1 MDLLLEIKMS
11 TETFTEF
18 NLPRNAYAAFD
29 ALSIKQLMINRIKN
43 SGLFPDIDYEGS
55 NINGLLDPIAYSYHV
70 LLFYLNQTASDS
82 TFTQAELFENMNKI
96 VSLIGYKTTG
106 NHTATLN
113 VSVSADK
120 ELTGGKSYTIKR
132 FSNISIKNIPYSFNS
147 DITFQKELFNT
158 IEELPS
164 IGDNNLLYQ
173 GIFKEYPLYSAIG
186 ENFEQFTLNIDYP
199 LDNQSTKMVDHNN
212 IFVFVKDINTNKW
225 TEWTEISSLYLADA
239 TSTVF
244 EKRLNEYNHYEIKFG
259 NNINGKSLNARDSI
273 QIYYLESDGSKGL
286 ISNNDSKQGK
296 LILYSTAQYNEI
308 LNDIKNPDLNY
319 ITAEDISL
327 LKFDNSYSSVQP
339 TYTETVDEIRK
350 NAPLIFSAQNRTVT
364 TSDYESFV
372 NKNFS
377 NIIQD
382 VKAVSNKQYTSE
394 YLKYFYDI
402 GLERPNLDD
411 ILLFNQ
417 VSFNDACD
425 FNNVYLF
432 CVPKLAAIQNE
443 ITPISLFFSQK
454 QAIIDKLNQFKI
466 VNQNI
471 VVCDPIYVAFD
482 FGLPLIGETIT
493 PSIKDS
499 TILRITRND
508 NQIISKDQIKGLAF
522 NIIKNFFS
530 QKNNK
535 LEQLLDLTNL
545 SYNLLSI
552 NGVKSIETVRISGSS
567 EYKTSK
573 LSFVYWNPFYNNAN
587 VNHIAQNMNLKF
599 FEFPFFYQIS
609 NLINKIEVI

>member
-1 MDLLLEIKMS
+1 MS

-132 FSNISIKNIPYSFNS
+132 FSKISIKNIPYSFNT
-147 DITFQKELFNT
+147 DITFQKELFNQL
-158 IEELPS
+158 EHLPT

-173 GIFKEYPLYSAIG
+173 GVFKEYPLYSAIG
-186 ENFEQFTLNIDYP
+186 ENFEQFTLNINYP

-225 TEWTEISSLYLADA
+225 SEWKEISSLYLADSV
-239 TSTVF
+239 STVF
-244 EKRLNEYNHYEIKFG
+244 EKRLNEYEHYEIKFG
-259 NNINGKSLNARDSI
+259 NNINGKRLNVGDLI

-296 LILYSTAQYNEI
+296 LVLFSSGQYNEI
-308 LNDIKNPDLNY
+308 FNNIKDNNLNY
-319 ITAEDISL
+319 ISAEDITL
-327 LKFDNSYSSVQP
+327 LKFDNQYSSVQP

-350 NAPLIFSAQNRTVT
+350 NAPLIFSSQNRTVT
-364 TSDYESFV
+364 TSDYEAFV

-377 NIIQD
+377 NIIQT
-382 VKAVSNKQYTSE
+382 VKAVSNKDYTSQ
-394 YLKYFYDI
+394 YLSYFYDL

-411 ILLFNQ
+411 KLLFNQ

-432 CVPKLAAIQNE
+432 CVPKLGAIQNE
-443 ITPISLFFSQK
+443 TTPIELFFSQK
-454 QAIIDKLNQFKI
+454 QAIVDKLNQYKM
-466 VNQNI
+466 VNHNI
-471 VVCDPIYVAFD
+471 VISDPVYIAFD

-493 PSIKDS
+493 ASIKDS

-508 NQIISKDQIKGLAF
+508 NEFVSKDQIKGLAF

-530 QKNNK
+530 QTNNN

-545 SYNLLSI
+545 SYTLLNI
-552 NGVKSIETVRISGSS
+552 NGVKSIETVRKSGTD

-573 LSFVYWNPFYNNAN
+573 LSFVYWNPFYTNAN
-587 VNHIAQNMNLKF
+587 INYTAQNMNLRF

>member
-1 MDLLLEIKMS
+1 MS

-29 ALSIKQLMINRIKN
+29 ALSIKQLMINRIKD
-43 SGLFPDIDYEGS
+43 SGIFPDIDYEGS

-96 VSLIGYKTTG
+96 ISLIGYKATG
-106 NHTATLN
+106 NHTASLN
-113 VSVSADK
+113 VSVKADK
-120 ELTGGKSYTIKR
+120 ELIGGRSYTIKR
-132 FSNISIKNIPYSFNS
+132 FANISVKNIPYSFNS

-158 IEELPS
+158 EEDLPS

-199 LDNQSTKMVDHNN
+199 IDNQNTKMVDHNN
-212 IFVFVKDINTNKW
+212 IFVFVKDLNTNKW
-225 TEWTEISSLYLADA
+225 TEWTEISSLYLANPA
-239 TSTVF
+239 STVF

-259 NNINGKSLNARDSI
+259 NNINGKRLNSGDSI
-273 QIYYLESDGSKGL
+273 QIYYLESDGAKGL

-296 LILYSTAQYNEI
+296 LIIYSTAQYNEI
-308 LNDIKNPDLNY
+308 FNDIKNDNANY
-319 ITAEDISL
+319 ISAEDITL
-327 LKFDNSYSSVQP
+327 LKFDNTYSSVQP

-350 NAPLIFSAQNRTVT
+350 NAPLIFSAQNRMVT

-394 YLKYFYDI
+394 YLSYFYDI
-402 GLERPNLDD
+402 GLERPNLDEN
-411 ILLFNQ
+411 LLFNQ

-432 CVPKLAAIQNE
+432 CVPKLGVIQNE
-443 ITPISLFFSQK
+443 ITPISLFFAQK
-454 QAIIDKLNQFKI
+454 QSIINKLNQYKM

-471 VVCDPIYVAFD
+471 VVCDPIYTAFD
-482 FGLPLIGETIT
+482 FGLPLIGENISS
-493 PSIKDS
+493 SIRNS
-499 TILRITRND
+499 TILRVTRNE
-508 NQIISKDQIKGLAF
+508 NQLISKEQIKGSVL
-522 NIIKNFFS
+522 NLVKNFFS
-530 QKNNK
+530 QSNNN

-545 SYNLLSI
+545 SYNLLNI
-552 NGVKSIETVRISGSS
+552 NGIKSIETVRITETT

-587 VNHIAQNMNLKF
+587 VNHTAQNMNLRF

>member
-1 MDLLLEIKMS
+1 MS

-120 ELTGGKSYTIKR
+120 ELIGRRSYTIKR
-132 FSNISIKNIPYSFNS
+132 FSKISIKNIPYAFNT
-147 DITFQKELFNT
+147 DITFQKELLNQPEYIST
-158 IEELPS
+158 

-173 GIFKEYPLYSAIG
+173 GVFKEYPLYTSIG
-186 ENFEQFTLNIDYP
+186 ENFEQFTLNINYP

-225 TEWTEISSLYLADA
+225 SEWKEISSLYLADSI
-239 TSTVF
+239 STVF
-244 EKRLNEYNHYEIKFG
+244 EKRLNEYEHYEIKFG
-259 NNINGKSLNARDSI
+259 NNINGKRLNVGDLI

-296 LILYSTAQYNEI
+296 LVLYSSGQYNEI
-308 LNDIKNPDLNY
+308 FDDIKDNNLNY
-319 ITAEDISL
+319 ISAEDITL
-327 LKFDNSYSSVQP
+327 LKFDNPYSSVQP

-350 NAPLIFSAQNRTVT
+350 NAPLIFSSQNRVVT
-364 TSDYESFV
+364 TADYESFV

-377 NIIQD
+377 NILQT
-382 VKAVSNKQYTSE
+382 VKAVSNKEYTSQ
-394 YLKYFYDI
+394 YLSYFYDL

-411 ILLFNQ
+411 KLLFNQ

-425 FNNVYLF
+425 FNNVYIF
-432 CVPKLAAIQNE
+432 CVPKLGAIQNE
-443 ITPISLFFSQK
+443 TTPIELFFAQK
-454 QAIIDKLNQFKI
+454 QSIIDKLNQFKM
-466 VNQNI
+466 VNHNPVI
-471 VVCDPIYVAFD
+471 CDPIYVAFD
-482 FGLPLIGETIT
+482 FGLPLIGEAIT

-499 TILRITRND
+499 TVLRITRND
-508 NQIISKDQIKGLAF
+508 NEIISKNQIKGLAF
-522 NIIKNFFS
+522 NIIKNFFR
-530 QKNNK
+530 QTNNN

-545 SYNLLSI
+545 SYNLLNI
-552 NGVKSIETVRISGSS
+552 NGVKSVETVRKSGTD

-573 LSFVYWNPFYNNAN
+573 LSFIYWNPFYNNAN
-587 VNHIAQNMNLKF
+587 INYTAQNMKLKF

>member
-1 MDLLLEIKMS
+1 MS

-120 ELTGGKSYTIKR
+120 ELTGGTGASYTIKR
-132 FSNISIKNIPYSFNS
+132 FSNISIKNIPYCFNT
-147 DITFQKELFNT
+147 DITFQKELYNT
-158 IEELPS
+158 LESLPT

-173 GIFKEYPLYSAIG
+173 GSFKEYPLYTAIG
-186 ENFEQFTLNIDYP
+186 ENFEQFSLNIDYP
-199 LDNQSTKMVDHNN
+199 LDNQSTKMIDHNN
-212 IFVFVKDINTNKW
+212 IYVFVKDVKTNKW
-225 TEWTEISSLYLADA
+225 SEWTEISSLYLANSF
-239 TSTVF
+239 STVF
-244 EKRLNEYNHYEIKFG
+244 EKRLNEYNHYELKFG
-259 NNINGKSLNARDSI
+259 NSINGKRLNTGDFI

-296 LILYSTAQYNEI
+296 LILYSSAQYNEI
-308 LNDIKNPDLNY
+308 FNDIKDTKLNY
-319 ITAEDISL
+319 ITAEDITL
-327 LKFDNSYSSVQP
+327 LKFDNEYSSVRP

-350 NAPLIFSAQNRTVT
+350 NAPLIFSSQNRAVT
-364 TSDYESFV
+364 TSDYEAFV

-377 NIIQD
+377 NILQS
-382 VKAVSNKQYTSE
+382 VKAVSNKDYTSQ
-394 YLKYFYDI
+394 YLAYFYNL

-411 ILLFNQ
+411 RLLFNQ

-432 CVPKLAAIQNE
+432 CVPKLGAIQNE
-443 ITPISLFFSQK
+443 TTPIELFFAQK
-454 QAIIDKLNQFKI
+454 QAIVDKLNQYKM

-471 VVCDPIYVAFD
+471 VICDPVYTAFD
-482 FGLPLIGETIT
+482 FGLELVGETLT

-499 TILRITRND
+499 TVLRITRN
-508 NQIISKDQIKGLAF
+508 
-522 NIIKNFFS
+522 
-530 QKNNK
+530 
-535 LEQLLDLTNL
+535 
-545 SYNLLSI
+545 
-552 NGVKSIETVRISGSS
+552 
-567 EYKTSK
+567 
-573 LSFVYWNPFYNNAN
+573 
-587 VNHIAQNMNLKF
+587 
-599 FEFPFFYQIS
+599 
-609 NLINKIEVI
+609 

>member
-1 MDLLLEIKMS
+1 MS

-18 NLPRNAYAAFD
+18 DLPRNAYAAFD
-29 ALSIKQLMINRIKN
+29 AISIKQLMVNRIKN

-96 VSLIGYKTTG
+96 VSLIGYKATG

-120 ELTGGKSYTIKR
+120 TLTGGKSYTINR
-132 FSNISIKNIPYSFNS
+132 FSNISIKNIPYSFNT

-158 IEELPS
+158 LESLPT

-173 GIFKEYPLYSAIG
+173 GIFKEYPLYTAIG

-212 IFVFVKDINTNKW
+212 IYIFVKDIDTNKW
-225 TEWTEISSLYLADA
+225 LEWKEISSLYLAESFSA
-239 TSTVF
+239 VF
-244 EKRLNEYNHYEIKFG
+244 ERRLNEFGHYEIKFG
-259 NNINGKSLNARDSI
+259 NNINGKRLNAGDSI
-273 QIYYLESDGSKGL
+273 QIYYLESDGSKGV

-308 LNDIKNPDLNY
+308 LNHIKDVNTNY
-319 ITAEDISL
+319 ISAEDVSL
-327 LKFDNSYSSVQP
+327 LKFDNSYSSVNP
-339 TYTETVDEIRK
+339 TYTETVDQIRT
-350 NAPLIFSAQNRTVT
+350 NAPLIFSSQNRLVT
-364 TSDYESFV
+364 ITDYEAFV
-372 NKNFS
+372 TKNFS
-377 NIIQD
+377 NILQS
-382 VKAVSNKQYTSE
+382 VKAVSNKDYTSQ
-394 YLKYFYDI
+394 YLSYFYDL
-402 GLERPNLDD
+402 GLERPNLDNR
-411 ILLFNQ
+411 LLFNQ

-432 CVPKLAAIQNE
+432 CVPKLGVIQNE
-443 ITPISLFFSQK
+443 TTPIELFFSQK
-454 QAIIDKLNQFKI
+454 QAIIDKLNQFKM

-471 VVCDPIYVAFD
+471 VICDPVYTAFD
-482 FGLPLIGETIT
+482 FGLPLIGEILNS
-493 PSIKDS
+493 SIKDS
-499 TILRITRND
+499 TILRITRNE

-530 QKNNK
+530 QTNNN
-535 LEQLLDLTNL
+535 LNQLLDLTSL
-545 SYNLLSI
+545 SYSLINI
-552 NGVKSIETVRISGSS
+552 NGVKSIETVRKTGST

-573 LSFVYWNPFYNNAN
+573 LSLVYWNPFYNNIN
-587 VNHIAQNMNLKF
+587 INYTAQNMNLRV

>member
-1 MDLLLEIKMS
+1 MS

-29 ALSIKQLMINRIKN
+29 ALSIKQLMINRIKD
-43 SGLFPDIDYEGS
+43 SGIFPDIDYEGS

-96 VSLIGYKTTG
+96 ISLIGYKATG
-106 NHTATLN
+106 NHTASLN
-113 VSVSADK
+113 VSVKADK
-120 ELTGGKSYTIKR
+120 ELIGGRSYTIKR
-132 FSNISIKNIPYSFNS
+132 FANISVKNIPYSFNS

-158 IEELPS
+158 EEDLPS

-199 LDNQSTKMVDHNN
+199 LDNQNTKMVDHNN
-212 IFVFVKDINTNKW
+212 IFVFVKDLNTNRW
-225 TEWTEISSLYLADA
+225 SEWTEISSLYLASP

-259 NNINGKSLNARDSI
+259 NNINGKRLNSGDSI
-273 QIYYLESDGSKGL
+273 QIYYLESDGAKGL

-296 LILYSTAQYNEI
+296 LIIYSTAQYNEI
-308 LNDIKNPDLNY
+308 FNDIKNGNANY
-319 ITAEDISL
+319 ISAEDITL
-327 LKFDNSYSSVQP
+327 LKFDNTYSSVQP

-350 NAPLIFSAQNRTVT
+350 NAPLIFSAQNRMVT

-394 YLKYFYDI
+394 YLSYFYDI
-402 GLERPNLDD
+402 GLERPNLDEN
-411 ILLFNQ
+411 LLFNQ

-432 CVPKLAAIQNE
+432 CVPKLGAIQNE
-443 ITPISLFFSQK
+443 ITPTSLFFAQK
-454 QAIIDKLNQFKI
+454 QSIINKLNQYKM

-471 VVCDPIYVAFD
+471 VVCDPIYTAFD
-482 FGLPLIGETIT
+482 FGLPLIGETISS
-493 PSIKDS
+493 SIRNS
-499 TILRITRND
+499 TILRVTRNE
-508 NQIISKDQIKGLAF
+508 NQLISKEQIKGSVL
-522 NIIKNFFS
+522 NLVKNFFS
-530 QKNNK
+530 QSNNN
-535 LEQLLDLTNL
+535 LEQLLDLSNL
-545 SYNLLSI
+545 SYNLLNI
-552 NGVKSIETVRISGSS
+552 NGIKSIETVRITDTK

-587 VNHIAQNMNLKF
+587 VNHTAQNMNLRF